1 MDRGQHLRAAVA
13 TAYFLVVAV
22 QRGVRPDDGSA
33 DGAVVSDILTVLD
46 ARASREDVALEFAR
60 TRERLARPDHD
71 LDDVVDE
78 ALHWTTHLHA
88 ALREDFGISAALVAQ
103 LGEAPSDA
111 TGAGDPIRDEIFAE
125 ATRSV
130 AEAWRRNEP
139 AQPGERTKVRRVGRE
154 ASETL
159 TRSPIDRAAP
169 KARPDRGRPDRGSPA
184 TMFRG
189 SAARTGDYGIPGG
202 EPEGPFDWAYHT
214 GGTIRSSPVVAGG
227 VVYIGSAGG
236 GVHAVDA
243 ATGAARWT
251 HPTGGAV
258 DASPALAGGT
268 LFITSTDGVIHA
280 LDAFDGRLSWACD
293 TGVLGASSPAVADD
307 VVVIGGPAHRLLAL
321 DAASGEVRWTHETAG
336 TPADATRPAQ
346 NTAEPPRAT
355 PIESSPAIADGIVYI
370 NDASL
375 LAVDLA
381 TGRLRWA
388 AQVSTAPTTSPAVA
402 DGLVYTSDVSGALCA
417 VDAGTGA
424 VRWRSAPTGV
434 MFAFNTLAVADQ
446 TVVACGRGSVV
457 GGPLGRRL
465 EGGVVIALDAA
476 TGAERWRYR
485 TEAPMACSPAV
496 AGGSAYVIEGGTSM
510 HLLGLAARSGELR
523 QRRPLPASGRP
534 NVFVSSPAL
543 AGRTLYV
550 GLPDGR
556 LVARP
561 AESSSRSG
569 FRRRLAAWWGRE
581 RPADD
586 LPVLREDARHAP
598 PPSDPEPGAR
608 MPERRRVEL
617 QQLADQYAMAADA
630 AAARGDVDDAV
641 TWSTRAVDAIAA
653 LRDALPGAAEHT
665 AVLAA
670 QLYNRAAVLER
681 AGDVERGIS
690 DARGAA
696 ALYDDLVPT
705 DPPVF
710 VPLALDARSR
720 LTLLLAAGGQNEEA
734 RRTGVAVVAEHRELA
749 TRHPG
754 HEPGLARSLARYSE
768 AMVKVGDR
776 REALAAG
783 REALASYR
791 RRAGALGLDET
802 LAFGRMAYN
811 VATLLLP
818 PTPETAEEGR
828 RAADDAVAQLTIVA
842 EAGMG
847 DAVSGARMLAQA
859 FRAQANPA

>member
-46 ARASREDVALEFAR
+46 ARASREDVVLEFAR

-71 LDDVVDE
+71 PEDVVDE

-103 LGEAPSDA
+103 LGAEPSDA
-111 TGAGDPIRDEIFAE
+111 TGAGDPLRDEIFAE
-125 ATRSV
+125 ATRSL
-130 AEAWRRNEP
+130 AEAARRRNDP
-139 AQPGERTKVRRVGRE
+139 VRPGPGTKVRGVGLE
-154 ASETL
+154 EPQTL
-159 TRSPIDRAAP
+159 DRSPSDRSAAA
-169 KARPDRGRPDRGSPA
+169 ARPDRSRSDRSRPG

-202 EPEGPFDWAYHT
+202 EPAGPFDWAYHT
-214 GGTIRSSPVVAGG
+214 GGTVRSSPLVAGG

-258 DASPALAGGT
+258 DASPAVADGT

-280 LDAFDGRLSWACD
+280 LDAIDGRLSWACD

-321 DAASGEVRWTHETAG
+321 DATSGEVRWTHETAG
-336 TPADATRPAQ
+336 TPADATPPAQ
-346 NTAEPPRAT
+346 SSAEPARAT
-355 PIESSPAIADGIVYI
+355 PIESSPAIADGTVYL

-388 AQVSTAPTTSPAVA
+388 AQISTAPTTSPAVA
-402 DGLVYTSDVSGALCA
+402 DGVVYTSDVSGALCA

-434 MFAFNTLAVADQ
+434 MFAFSTVAVADQ
-446 TVVACGRGSVV
+446 TVVACGQGSVV

-496 AGGSAYVIEGGTSM
+496 AGGSAYVIEAGTSM

-534 NVFVSSPAL
+534 NIFLSSPAL

-586 LPVLREDARHAP
+586 LPALREDARHAP
-598 PPSDPEPGAR
+598 PPDPEPGSR
-608 MPERRRVEL
+608 MSERRRVEL

-630 AAARGDVDDAV
+630 AATRGDVDDAV
-641 TWSTRAVDAIAA
+641 TWSTRAVDAVAA

-690 DARGAA
+690 DARSAT
-696 ALYDDLVPT
+696 ALYEDLVPT
-705 DPPVF
+705 DPPAF

-720 LTLLLAAGGQNEEA
+720 LTLLLAAGGENEEA
-734 RRTGVAVVAEHRELA
+734 RRTGAAVVAEHRELA
-749 TRHPG
+749 QRHPG

-828 RAADDAVAQLTIVA
+828 QAAADAVAQLTIVA

-847 DAVSGARMLAQA
+847 DAVSGARMLARA

>member
-1 MDRGQHLRAAVA
+1 VA
-13 TAYFLVVAV
+13 TAHFLVVAV
-22 QRGVRPDDGSA
+22 QRGVRSDDGSA

-71 LDDVVDE
+71 PDDVVEE

-88 ALREDFGISAALVAQ
+88 ALREDFGISAVLVAQ

-111 TGAGDPIRDEIFAE
+111 TGAGDPIHDEILAE

-130 AEAWRRNEP
+130 AEAVWRRKEP
-139 AQPGERTKVRRVGRE
+139 DQPGERTKVRRVGRE

-159 TRSPIDRAAP
+159 DRSPIDRAAP
-169 KARPDRGRPDRGSPA
+169 KARPDRGRPDRGRPG

-189 SAARTGDYGIPGG
+189 SAARTGDYGMPGG

-258 DASPALAGGT
+258 DASPALSGGT

-336 TPADATRPAQ
+336 TPADATPAAQ
-346 NTAEPPRAT
+346 NTADPPRAT

-402 DGLVYTSDVSGALCA
+402 DGVVYTSDVSGALCA

-434 MFAFNTLAVADQ
+434 MFAFSTVAVADQ
-446 TVVACGRGSVV
+446 TVVACGQGSVV

-485 TEAPMACSPAV
+485 TEAPWRAHRPWPAARPTPSRRAPACTCSGSRRGRASCANAGRCRRPAV
-496 AGGSAYVIEGGTSM
+496 PTSFCPRPRWPDARCMSGCPMGGWWRVPPRARRDRASAAGWRRGGVGSGPPMTCPWSARTHGMRRHHQTRSRGRACPS
-510 HLLGLAARSGELR
+510 AA
-523 QRRPLPASGRP
+523 A
-534 NVFVSSPAL
+534 
-543 AGRTLYV
+543 
-550 GLPDGR
+550 
-556 LVARP
+556 
-561 AESSSRSG
+561 SSSSNWR
-569 FRRRLAAWWGRE
+569 
-581 RPADD
+581 
-586 LPVLREDARHAP
+586 
-598 PPSDPEPGAR
+598 
-608 MPERRRVEL
+608 
-617 QQLADQYAMAADA
+617 
-630 AAARGDVDDAV
+630 
-641 TWSTRAVDAIAA
+641 TSTRW
-653 LRDALPGAAEHT
+653 
-665 AVLAA
+665 
-670 QLYNRAAVLER
+670 
-681 AGDVERGIS
+681 
-690 DARGAA
+690 
-696 ALYDDLVPT
+696 
-705 DPPVF
+705 PPMR
-710 VPLALDARSR
+710 P
-720 LTLLLAAGGQNEEA
+720 
-734 RRTGVAVVAEHRELA
+734 
-749 TRHPG
+749 RH
-754 HEPGLARSLARYSE
+754 
-768 AMVKVGDR
+768 
-776 REALAAG
+776 
-783 REALASYR
+783 
-791 RRAGALGLDET
+791 
-802 LAFGRMAYN
+802 
-811 VATLLLP
+811 VATSTMP
-818 PTPETAEEGR
+818 
-828 RAADDAVAQLTIVA
+828 
-842 EAGMG
+842 
-847 DAVSGARMLAQA
+847 
-859 FRAQANPA
+859 